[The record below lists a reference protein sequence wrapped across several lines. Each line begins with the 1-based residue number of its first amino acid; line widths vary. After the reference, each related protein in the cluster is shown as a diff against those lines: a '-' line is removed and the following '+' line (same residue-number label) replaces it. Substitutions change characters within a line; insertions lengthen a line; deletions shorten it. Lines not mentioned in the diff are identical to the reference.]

1 MKSFAVAAFT
11 AISLAVAALGP
22 VSPALAAPSGPG
34 SVQNTLDAL
43 KANGFHVVINRVGV
57 VGSMDGDRYPKGR
70 SRHGFGRPKGRAH
83 NGLCRPALLTVE
95 RLRP

>member
-43 KANGFHVVINRVGV
+43 KANGFHVVINRVGKASLDRCTVTGIRRAGPVTVSADPTV
-57 VGSMDGDRYPKGR
+57 VRT
-70 SRHGFGRPKGRAH
+70 
-83 NGLCRPALLTVE
+83 TVYVD
-95 RLRP
+95 LRC